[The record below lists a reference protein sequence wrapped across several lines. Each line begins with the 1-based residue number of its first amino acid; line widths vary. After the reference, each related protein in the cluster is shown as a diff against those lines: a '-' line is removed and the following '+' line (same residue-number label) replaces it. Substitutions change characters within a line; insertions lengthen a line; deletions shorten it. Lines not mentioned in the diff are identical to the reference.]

1 MSVAVLEGEVGV
13 KIKRVI
19 AVAAA
24 GLIGCMMAGRAQSEV
39 RVEGPVTTLTLPS
52 GAGTSAGAIDFAHA
66 KPMPL
71 PASRRLPPSS
81 QRNPVDL
88 TDLFGPPRVSL
99 GGVGSGVED
108 PVQLVQPSDVSDA
121 VPVPPPEFGSALQP
135 YTTSRVN
142 AKGNA
147 TTKFYPY
154 RAAGLLYFLV
164 GGQTVYCSA
173 SLIKPGILVTAA
185 NCVAKFGQQQ
195 FYSGWTFVPAYDN
208 GRAPFGVWH
217 ARNATI
223 LTVYWNG
230 TDSCFQAGVVCQ
242 DDIAV
247 ITEKPKNGAYPG
259 ASTGWF
265 GFGVDG
271 YGYTSASQ
279 ALLTELGYSLDLDSG
294 KLMERSDAQGFVY
307 GPYSFNTL
315 LGSLMTD
322 GSNGSPWLVNLG
334 IAPSLS
340 GGVSFGSD
348 AKHNIVVNV
357 TSWGNSSIKQQG
369 ASPFTSANI
378 TVLIRVVCKATPAAC

>member
-1 MSVAVLEGEVGV
+1 M
-13 KIKRVI
+13 KIKRVM

-52 GAGTSAGAIDFAHA
+52 GAGASLGAIDFAHA

-71 PASRRLPPSS
+71 PASRRLPPSP
-81 QRNPVDL
+81 QAVRMI
-88 TDLFGPPRVSL
+88 DLFGPPGVSP
-99 GGVGSGVED
+99 GGAGSGVED
-108 PVQLVQPSDVSDA
+108 PVQLVEPSNVSDA
-121 VPVPPPEFGSALQP
+121 APVPPPEFGSTNQP
-135 YTTSRVN
+135 YTTSRVD
-142 AKGNA
+142 AKGN
-147 TTKFYPY
+147 TTAKFYPY

-185 NCVAKFGQQQ
+185 NCVTRFGQQQ

-208 GRAPFGVWH
+208 GKAPFGVWN
-217 ARNATI
+217 ALNATV

-230 TDSCFQAGVVCQ
+230 TDNCFQAGVVCQ
-242 DDIAV
+242 DDVAV
-247 ITEKPKNGAYPG
+247 ITERPKNGAYPG

-265 GFGVDG
+265 GYGVNG
-271 YGYTSASQ
+271 YGYTSSSQ

-294 KLMERSDAQGFVY
+294 KLMQRSDSQGFVY
-307 GPYSFNTL
+307 VPYSNNTI
-315 LGSLMTD
+315 LGSLMAD

-334 IAPSLS
+334 VAPSLS
-340 GGVSFGSD
+340 GGVGFGSD

-357 TSWGNSSIKQQG
+357 TSWSNSSIKQQG

-378 TVLIRVVCKATPAAC
+378 TILVRVVCKATPAAC